1 MKRYSIMVKEEGSD
15 HEVELCQVNSSPKSI
30 ADALSRKTLRT
41 SSEDR
46 QYRIPKY
53 TWIRVVDSRR
63 NRSTHL
69 CGRTAGECRHVNR
82 EEKFQ

>member
-53 TWIRVVDSRR
+53 TWIRVVDRGATVPHICVEEPPEHAGM
-63 NRSTHL
+63 STE
-69 CGRTAGECRHVNR
+69 R
-82 EEKFQ
+82 EKFQ